1 MPIMPIIK
9 SNLLWVAKNDKKIEE
24 LNSLYNCIQNP
35 RDDAM
40 YELANTYVAS
50 GKQDL
55 ALKTFDRLI
64 SEFKNGSYTAKS
76 ILRQGLIYYN
86 SDRNADALTKFKK

>member
-1 MPIMPIIK
+1 
-9 SNLLWVAKNDKKIEE
+9 
-24 LNSLYNCIQNP
+24 
-35 RDDAM
+35 M

-64 SEFKNGSYTAKS
+64 SKNGSYTAKS

-86 SDRNADALTKFKK
+86 SDRNADALTKFKSSI

>member
-1 MPIMPIIK
+1 M
-9 SNLLWVAKNDKKIEE
+9 LRW
-24 LNSLYNCIQNP
+24 
-35 RDDAM
+35 
-40 YELANTYVAS
+40 
-50 GKQDL
+50 KQDL

-86 SDRNADALTKFKK
+86 SDRNADALTKFKSSI

>member
-1 MPIMPIIK
+1 
-9 SNLLWVAKNDKKIEE
+9 
-24 LNSLYNCIQNP
+24 
-35 RDDAM
+35 M

-64 SEFKNGSYTAKS
+64 SEFKGSYTAKS

-86 SDRNADALTKFKK
+86 SIEMRML